1 MCGLFGFINY
11 SGGEINGLSD
21 LTKSLAEESAVRGT
35 DATGIAF
42 GGNKGICV
50 LKEAKPASQFKIKHS
65 DDIVALIGHTR
76 HGTQGSEKKNYN
88 NHPFLGQVR
97 HERFA
102 LAHNGVLTSNE
113 RQRKKLGLPKTKIET
128 DSYQAVQLI
137 EKKNRLNFDSLKYM
151 AETVDGSFSFT
162 VLDDKNNVYFVK
174 GDSPLTILHF
184 PKLKLYVYASTDEI
198 LYRAL
203 VDSPLFGA
211 LRRWEYEEVEIQEGD
226 ILKISAK
233 GRIEK
238 DEFEYSYYQG
248 LNWWDYGCY
257 CYGRETEDEYVEG
270 LKSVAAYMGYEPEI
284 IDRLLAEGFSTLEV
298 EEYIYGNYE
307 EW

>member
-1 MCGLFGFINY
+1 
-11 SGGEINGLSD
+11 
-21 LTKSLAEESAVRGT
+21 
-35 DATGIAF
+35 
-42 GGNKGICV
+42 
-50 LKEAKPASQFKIKHS
+50 
-65 DDIVALIGHTR
+65 
-76 HGTQGSEKKNYN
+76 
-88 NHPFLGQVR
+88 
-97 HERFA
+97 
-102 LAHNGVLTSNE
+102 LTSNE

-162 VLDDKNNVYFVK
+162 VLDDKSNIYFVK

-238 DEFEYSYYQG
+238 EEFEYSYYQG
-248 LNWWDYGCY
+248 RNWWDYGCC
-257 CYGRETEDEYVEG
+257 CYGREAEDEYVEG
-270 LKSVAAYMGYEPEI
+270 LKSVATYLGYEPEI
-284 IDRLLAEGFSTLEV
+284 IDRLLAEGFSTWEV
-298 EEYIYGNYE
+298 EEYIYGEFE